1 MWWSWV
7 VLGGVCVCGGF
18 FFPYLFFPSLITRWL
33 CQWCTFCPRVT
44 VLTHCIV
51 SIEKQKSPSPPILLH
66 NNWEGVS
73 VVLRSLAR
81 RLLHSKLFA
90 NEISDNFFFFRLLF
104 SIGHNKT
111 FFKLHRPKGPN
122 KCNSVIGVD
131 SKPLHM
137 MCYWPQTFLD

>member
-7 VLGGVCVCGGF
+7 VLGGVCVCVVGF
-18 FFPYLFFPSLITRWL
+18 FFLTFFFPSLITRWL

-90 NEISDNFFFFRLLF
+90 NEISDNFFFFVCCSQSAITKLF
-104 SIGHNKT
+104 SNYTDQKVQINVIPLLGLTVNLYIWCATGHRL
-111 FFKLHRPKGPN
+111 F
-122 KCNSVIGVD
+122 
-131 SKPLHM
+131 
-137 MCYWPQTFLD
+137 